1 MIHKPQHKYRLFI
14 ILSLS
19 LFFFPGILPKT
30 CPAQNGAYYIG
41 PKDILDLTI
50 NAGGELQNQVDLTVS
65 NKGMINVPYIGSTKV
80 TGRTVTELETIITE
94 KLSKDYFVNPEVNVS
109 IKEYHSIQYFI
120 SGAVKSPGL
129 FEMSSHTTTLME
141 LIAKAGGV
149 TPERGNIAYVLR
161 ASAQQ
166 ITDGK
171 DAETLLVRKKPIRV
185 SLTSLLDEGDM
196 RHNLSL
202 NSGDVVYIPL
212 SKALNL
218 AESKIYV
225 DGEVK
230 TPGAYDYQ
238 PGLTVMNACIM
249 AGGFAQFAAPNR
261 TRIIRK
267 DDDELLIIKINLDHV
282 KKGKISDVELK
293 PGDRVHVPETW
304 L

>member
-1 MIHKPQHKYRLFI
+1 MNYAPKNKCRLFI

-19 LFFFPGILPKT
+19 LFLLLGIFQQT
-30 CPAQNGAYYIG
+30 CPAQNGTYYIG
-41 PKDILDLTI
+41 PRDILELTI
-50 NAGGELQNQVDLTVS
+50 HAGGKLQNQVDLTVS
-65 NKGMINVPYIGSTKV
+65 GKGMINVPYIGSTKV
-80 TGRTVTELETIITE
+80 NGRTITELEAVITE
-94 KLSKDYFVNPEVNVS
+94 QLSKDYYVNPEVNISV
-109 IKEYHSIQYFI
+109 KEYHSIQYFI

-129 FEMSSHTTTLME
+129 YEMSSQATLME

-149 TPERGNIAYVLR
+149 LPERGNIAYVLR
-161 ASAQQ
+161 ASAKQ
-166 ITDGK
+166 IANGK
-171 DAETLLVRKKPIRV
+171 DAETMLAHQKPVKV

-202 NSGDVVYIPL
+202 KSGDVVYIPL

-230 TPGAYDYQ
+230 SPGVYDYQ
-238 PGLTVMNACIM
+238 PGLTALNACVM
-249 AGGFAQFAAPNR
+249 AGGFAKFAAPNR

-267 DDDELLIIKINLDHV
+267 DGDKQLIIKINLDHV
-282 KKGKISDVELK
+282 TKGKIPDVELK